1 MLYWIKF
8 QKKLELAMNEFAL
21 IQKYFKKLTY
31 NNPSA
36 LNLNDDVFFDKKNN
50 VVVSSDTYV
59 EGVHFL
65 DFRKPDLVIKKI
77 LRSSISDLY
86 CKGVKPKFIFIG
98 ASGNKKSFSKKNLN
112 LVYKSLNQEQKKY
125 KIKLSGGDT
134 TKSNKTTF
142 TITSLGYSK
151 KIVQRNK
158 CKNNDDIY
166 VTGNLGDSYLGLL
179 ILKKKL
185 FLKKTLQRKY
195 FIQKYYMPD
204 LPTKI
209 STKLIKF
216 ANSSIDI
223 SDGLFGD
230 LTKLINRSNLYFRL
244 DVKKIPISS
253 KLKTYLFKTNK
264 KKISF
269 ISKGDDYQILFT
281 SSKSNRRYIK
291 SLFKRMNQKVTLIGD
306 LTNEIKSN
314 QIIYNKNLI
323 KHSYNEGY
331 SHNF

>member
-1 MLYWIKF
+1 
-8 QKKLELAMNEFAL
+8 MNEFVL

-36 LNLNDDVFFDKKNN
+36 LDLNDDVFFDKKNN
-50 VVVSSDTYV
+50 VVISSDTFV
-59 EGVHFL
+59 NGVHFL
-65 DFRKPDLVIKKI
+65 NFKNPDLVIKKI
-77 LRSSISDLY
+77 VRSSISDLY

-98 ASGNKKSFSKKNLN
+98 ASGNNISFSKKNMDLI
-112 LVYKSLNQEQKKY
+112 YKSLKQEQNKY
-125 KIKLSGGDT
+125 KFKLSGGDT
-134 TKSNKTTF
+134 TKSNKTVF

-151 KIVQRNK
+151 KIIRRNK

-179 ILKKKL
+179 LLRKKL
-185 FLKKTLQRKY
+185 FLKNIKQRKY

-209 STKLIKF
+209 SSNLTKF

-230 LTKLINRSNLYFRL
+230 LTRLINTSKLYFKL
-244 DVKKIPISS
+244 DLNKIPISS
-253 KLKTYLFKTNK
+253 KLNTYLTNTNK
-264 KKISF
+264 KKIKF
-269 ISKGDDYQILFT
+269 VSKGDDYQILFT
-281 SSKSNRRYIK
+281 SSKSNRSYIK
-291 SLFKRMNQKVTLIGD
+291 SSFKRVNQKVTLIGN

-314 QIIYNKNLI
+314 QIIFNKKLL
-323 KHSYNEGY
+323 KHRYNEGY
-331 SHNF
+331 FHNFS